1 MFGAAD
7 VLRQDG
13 IREVEEVAKE
23 EAEKQLIG
31 KFGLGKRLPK
41 DEIEASVER

>member
-7 VLRQDG
+7 VLRQHG
-13 IREVEEVAKE
+13 IREIEEVAKE
-23 EAEKQLIG
+23 EAKKQLND
-31 KFGLGKRLPK
+31 FLGLGKRLTK